1 MMTYKITEYFGDTK
15 ETIEREPTK
24 EELAAFKTREA
35 KYKALELA
43 KEEKALAK
51 AALLE
56 KLGIT
61 ADEAK
66 LLIG

>member
-1 MMTYKITEYFGDTK
+1 MTYKITEYFSDTK
-15 ETIEREPTK
+15 ESIERDATK

-35 KYKALELA
+35 KYKALDLA

-61 ADEAK
+61 EDEAK
-66 LLIG
+66 LLLG